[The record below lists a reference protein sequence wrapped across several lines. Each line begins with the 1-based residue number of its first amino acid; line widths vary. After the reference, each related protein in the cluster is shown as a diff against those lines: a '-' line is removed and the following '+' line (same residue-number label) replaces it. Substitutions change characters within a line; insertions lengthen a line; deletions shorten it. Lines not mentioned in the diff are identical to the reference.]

1 MEVDKEI
8 RKRCECAIN
17 LDLFRTNTDIVRD
30 IIEEAK
36 ETRLPLPP
44 DDINYRLEAIIEN
57 IRDIARDCQIKD
69 ENLEEAIDIANEIK
83 KEAPIMPLDELRLK
97 VNKLDKKI
105 TTAMM
110 KCAKIL

>member
-1 MEVDKEI
+1 MEDKEI

-17 LDLFRTNTDIVRD
+17 LDLFRTNTEIVRD
-30 IIEEAK
+30 TIEELQQK
-36 ETRLPLPP
+36 RLPLHPN
-44 DDINYRLEAIIEN
+44 DINYHLEAIIEN
-57 IRDIARDCQIKD
+57 IRDIAKDCQIKN